1 MLVKKYS
8 EKKVFGVLKITDL
21 KVVVRADVPLELERE
36 LSFNRTA
43 AVVGRDIN

>member
-8 EKKVFGVLKITDL
+8 EKSFGVLKITDL

-43 AVVGRDIN
+43 AVVGRDLN